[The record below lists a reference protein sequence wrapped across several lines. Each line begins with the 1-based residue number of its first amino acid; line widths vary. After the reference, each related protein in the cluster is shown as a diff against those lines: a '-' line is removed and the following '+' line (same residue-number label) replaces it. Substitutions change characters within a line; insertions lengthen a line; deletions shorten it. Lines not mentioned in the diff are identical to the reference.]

1 MNTLFDSQ
9 ASWFT
14 VPAIVAT
21 FFFLLKLVLMMVG
34 GGLDMDMDGGGAD
47 FGGDVGGDFDIDAG
61 SAKLESDAALKV
73 LSLQV
78 VAAAIMGFGW
88 GGFSALKGFGM
99 DIPQSV
105 FVGLLVGVAFGWVQ
119 IWLMRVLYSLGES
132 GNISIRDTLGRE
144 AEVCLTVPASKEGRG
159 RVRVTIN
166 DRQRIFNA
174 VTEDEEP
181 LPTKRQVRIVR
192 TNDDNSVTVE
202 AV

>member
-61 SAKLESDAALKV
+61 SAELESDAALKV

-105 FVGLLVGVAFGWVQ
+105 FVGLLVGVAFGWGVGVAAHALGVFEIVDLFGPDWEKKQ
-119 IWLMRVLYSLGES
+119 IARRM
-132 GNISIRDTLGRE
+132 
-144 AEVCLTVPASKEGRG
+144 
-159 RVRVTIN
+159 
-166 DRQRIFNA
+166 
-174 VTEDEEP
+174 
-181 LPTKRQVRIVR
+181 KRR
-192 TNDDNSVTVE
+192 
-202 AV
+202 